1 MNTVLNVVHMSTLRL
16 KSRRTAGSLHSI
28 LTPQESGP
36 CPRRKWYVTHF
47 PFQKLGITDREQDN
61 YYPLPIRITPENF
74 EVLEESDG
82 NTIELKSAPS
92 SPSRSPT
99 PCRFKHSHLASR
111 MSQGK
116 LG

>member
-47 PFQKLGITDREQDN
+47 LEGLWDTDREQDN
-61 YYPLPIRITPENF
+61 YYPLPIRITPETQKL
-74 EVLEESDG
+74 VSL
-82 NTIELKSAPS
+82 PS
-92 SPSRSPT
+92 TRVASRSRSGT
-99 PCRFKHSHLASR
+99 N
-111 MSQGK
+111 MSFNTK
-116 LG
+116 TDAPN